1 MTTDDS
7 HIPAHTANTVCPI
20 KSQLIH
26 FIHPPFRH
34 KAPLMFE
41 PGHELGL
48 TLVLRFGSVFFRPSP
63 RQTSL
68 EPRRCEIEE
77 CVKLNRQEPAGRI
90 NEADR

>member
-1 MTTDDS
+1 MGETRRFLSFATLKRDPGRGRLRS
-7 HIPAHTANTVCPI
+7 I
-20 KSQLIH
+20 

-41 PGHELGL
+41 PGLELGL
-48 TLVLRFGSVFFRPSP
+48 TLV
-63 RQTSL
+63 TSTDEP

-77 CVKLNRQEPAGRI
+77 CAKLNRQEPAGRI

>member
-1 MTTDDS
+1 MGETRRFLSFATLKRDPGRGRLRS
-7 HIPAHTANTVCPI
+7 I
-20 KSQLIH
+20 